1 MSRPVTLR
9 DVARVADVSAKTVSR
24 VVNGDAHVT
33 PSTRERVQQ
42 AIDDL
47 GFEPN
52 LVARSLR
59 VGRADAI
66 GLVVESLAD
75 PFFARL
81 TSAVEQAALER
92 GLAVMISSVGDLPE
106 REAVVV
112 RSLLVRQVAGL
123 IVVPVAE
130 THAHLEES
138 RQRTPVVFVDRRPDG
153 MDGDAVVVDDLAAAE
168 TATRHLLAHGHRRV
182 GFLGSQTRNPTTRLR
197 LEGYRRALA
206 AHGLAEDPA
215 LVALGA
221 GTVQTAREAA
231 EQLFAGPQPPTAVFA
246 SNMRCSLGLVPF
258 LHSSGRTDVAVVGFD
273 DFPMADSLL
282 PAVTVIDHEPE
293 AVGRAA
299 AERLFRRLAEPDAPA
314 ETVVVPVRLVQRGSG
329 ELPPPAGATGSRV
342 ADGGEDDPGRSTD
355 APVQQDGN
363 REREMAQG
371 GGGRS

>member
-1 MSRPVTLR
+1 VSRPVTLR
-9 DVARVADVSAKTVSR
+9 DVARVADVSPKTVSR

-81 TSAVEQAALER
+81 TSAVEQAALEH

-123 IVVPVAE
+123 IVVPVAQ
-130 THAHLEES
+130 TSAHLEES
-138 RQRTPVVFVDRRPDG
+138 RQRTPIVFVDRRPDG
-153 MDGDAVVVDDLAAAE
+153 VDGDAVVVDDLAAAE
-168 TATRHLLAHGHRRV
+168 TATRHLLDHGHRRV
-182 GFLGSQTRNPTTRLR
+182 AFLGSQTRNPTTRLR

-206 AHGLAEDPA
+206 AYGLAENPA

-221 GTVQTAREAA
+221 GTARAAREAA
-231 EQLFAGPQPPTAVFA
+231 ELLFAGPQPPTAVFA

-258 LHSSGRTDVAVVGFD
+258 LHSSGRTGVAVVGFD
-273 DFPMADSLL
+273 DFPMADSLV

-299 AERLFRRLAEPDAPA
+299 AEQLFRRLADPDAPA
-314 ETVVVPVRLVQRGSG
+314 ETVVVPVHLVQRGSG
-329 ELPPPAGATGSRV
+329 ELPPTAGSTGPAAAS
-342 ADGGEDDPGRSTD
+342 GGEDDPGRRPD
-355 APVQQDGN
+355 APGGRTD
-363 REREMAQG
+363 REREMPQE